1 MKQAVYFDEYED
13 GDSQD
18 VLICYLCPKHCVIPP
33 NGVGFCKV
41 RKNMRGM
48 LYSLNYGQITSI
60 NMDPIEK
67 KPLYHYAPG
76 SKILSVGSWGCNL
89 SCSFC
94 QNYTTAHEK
103 PKYVQRVDPDQLV
116 EIAFSEESEGI
127 AFTYNE
133 PIVSFEFLLDT
144 SRAASKEGLF
154 NVMVTNGFIDEEPFK
169 LLTQSIK
176 AMNIDLKFWN
186 RDYYEEIGGERN
198 AVLKTI
204 QKAHESDLHV
214 ELTTLLIP
222 GKSDGIDDITE
233 EVKWISELSDE
244 IPLHLSRYFPAYK
257 SDIPPTDEDVM
268 IKLYDKAKEYLKYVY
283 LGNIDFEGYNDTV
296 CPDCNTPVISRR
308 GYNIEIKELDEF
320 GRCKHCG
327 KQIVRM

>member
-13 GDSQD
+13 GDSLD
-18 VLICYLCPKHCVIPP
+18 SLICYLCPRHCIIEP
-33 NGVGFCKV
+33 NKVGFCKV

-89 SCSFC
+89 DCSFC
-94 QNYTTAHEK
+94 QNHSISHSK
-103 PKYVQRVDPDQLV
+103 PKYVQRVAPDQLV

-127 AFTYNE
+127 AYTYNE

-144 SRAASKEGLF
+144 SRAAAKEGLF
-154 NVMVTNGFIDEEPFK
+154 NVMVTNGFIEEEPFK

-186 RDYYEEIGGERN
+186 EDYYRELGGERN
-198 AVLKTI
+198 AVLNII
-204 QKAHESDLHV
+204 QKAQEAGIHV
-214 ELTTLLIP
+214 ELTTLIIP
-222 GKSDGIDDITE
+222 EKNDSIKDMTE
-233 EVKWISELSDE
+233 EVKWISNLSKE
-244 IPLHLSRYFPAYK
+244 IPLHISKYSPAYK
-257 SDIPPTDEDVM
+257 CEIPPTDEEVM
-268 IKLYDKAKEYLKYVY
+268 VKLYDKAKEYLDYVY
-283 LGNIDFEGYNDTV
+283 LGNVNLDGYNDTV
-296 CPDCNTPVISRR
+296 CPDCNTPVISRK
-308 GYNIEIKELDEF
+308 GYNIEVKELDEY
-320 GRCKHCG
+320 GRCKNCG
-327 KQIVRM
+327 KQVVKM